1 MFTNGILHSPS
12 HVHRHL
18 IAIILSNVA
27 VFFLTL
33 NMFQKPSP
41 CISFNFNNSMIPKI
55 PYHSSNMTA
64 DENPFITTGKLYQT
78 DKVIGHHY
86 GQLYE
91 KYLRRYVGT
100 NVYLL
105 EIGLGCGMS
114 SGTGAS
120 AYVWRNYLGPLAN
133 IHFIEFNRGCGEE
146 WYKNHG
152 QKVND

>member
-1 MFTNGILHSPS
+1 
-12 HVHRHL
+12 
-18 IAIILSNVA
+18 VA
-27 VFFLTL
+27 VFVFTL
-33 NMFQKPSP
+33 YAFRKPYP
-41 CISFNFNNSMIPKI
+41 HTFFNFNNSMISNI
-55 PYHSSNMTA
+55 PYHNSNMTA
-64 DENPFITTGKLYQT
+64 DENPFITIGKLYQT
-78 DKVIGHHY
+78 DKVTGHHY

-105 EIGLGCGMS
+105 EIGLGCGMHY
-114 SGTGAS
+114 GAGAS

-133 IHFIEFNRGCGEE
+133 IHFIEFDRRCGEE